1 MTPEAV
7 TCAKLQHKDSMSGS
21 EISHF
26 LRHDRLQSPPG
37 CRKIMFPDRAKFLR
51 SHSRVIQVDL
61 HWAII
66 GWDAFFWSTVG
77 VSCWSSAF
85 APRNSSREILTPCP
99 SDGVLRA
106 RTFRVSPAL
115 GWWFGP
121 SHISLGLRVSPS
133 AHRGTGGRPAGRW
146 RAEIFGPPDAGGP

>member
-7 TCAKLQHKDSMSGS
+7 TCAKLQHKDSMSRS

-66 GWDAFFWSTVG
+66 WWDAFLVKVG
-77 VSCWSSAF
+77 G
-85 APRNSSREILTPCP
+85 L
-99 SDGVLRA
+99 VLE
-106 RTFRVSPAL
+106 FRVFTGNASPTD
-115 GWWFGP
+115 FD
-121 SHISLGLRVSPS
+121 HVF
-133 AHRGTGGRPAGRW
+133 
-146 RAEIFGPPDAGGP
+146 E

>member
-61 HWAII
+61 HLDQFLLGRVFGQSGGSRA
-66 GWDAFFWSTVG
+66 G
-77 VSCWSSAF
+77 VPRF
-85 APRNSSREILTPCP
+85 HRAPRPRQILTPCS

-133 AHRGTGGRPAGRW
+133 AHRGTGGWPAGR
-146 RAEIFGPPDAGGP
+146 RRGRDFRTP